1 MGVGAGGHPAVVAP
15 GCLSGLGPGHG
26 MELRTGERGPDLG
39 GTGHASRC
47 RKRGKR
53 RPLPGAH
60 FLASSKLCLSGYAQE
75 PTLMCQPHEPP
86 QPHRC
91 SVGQKH
97 REEAPPSK

>member
-39 GTGHASRC
+39 GTGHTSRC

-53 RPLPGAH
+53 RPSPGAH
-60 FLASSKLCLSGYAQE
+60 FLVSSKLCLTGYAQKE
-75 PTLMCQPHEPP
+75 HTQMCQPR
-86 QPHRC
+86 RC
-91 SVGQKH
+91 SVGQNH